1 MCTRDTFIRLYADKT
16 IGILT
21 EKRFWKLTDAMKKEQ
36 EINQN
41 RMLEIAALISKEE
54 HAEGNVFMETRRYAV
69 ITELGDTVFNR
80 LMLAS
85 AEGRKINTNKK
96 GTSLILKRL

>member
-1 MCTRDTFIRLYADKT
+1 MCTRDTFIRLYADKA

-54 HAEGNVFMETRRYAV
+54 HAEGNVFMGNRALCCHYGAWRYGIQPV
-69 ITELGDTVFNR
+69 DVG
-80 LMLAS
+80 
-85 AEGRKINTNKK
+85 
-96 GTSLILKRL
+96 